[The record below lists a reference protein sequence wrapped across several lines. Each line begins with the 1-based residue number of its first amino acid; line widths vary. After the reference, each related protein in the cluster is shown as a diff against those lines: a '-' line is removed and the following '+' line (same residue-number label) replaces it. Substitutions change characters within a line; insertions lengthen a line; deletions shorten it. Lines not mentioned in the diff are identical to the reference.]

1 MPSERKSFSKP
12 TLGLIPKVSRFELRR
27 TLLLEAFM
35 VLEDARI
42 VAVVAPSGF
51 GKTIALAQVLRES
64 EAQTVWCSLRPEHSG
79 VKELSQAL
87 LNVFAISATSNHSDS
102 DHPDSDHPDQLLRT
116 LSLTLETFTDGLLLV
131 LEGADHLNAEAGTWL
146 LNLAASMRDGQ
157 HVVLSG
163 YELEAFPL
171 ARLVAEGRAQLF
183 TANDLAFSREETSTY
198 LRSRGFED
206 DPITTFEA
214 LEGWPLGIA
223 LVAGGASPGLSP
235 TDLIADTLARLP
247 EPLRSRLPA
256 AAVCE
261 TWSEEFAMR
270 LGCELPA
277 GWLAQSRRA
286 GLPLVP
292 LGRHTYKPSKVLI
305 AALEAELRC
314 NPLRHSSL
322 HVAAGHQAFKDGDAL
337 RAMTH
342 FLLARREDEAIQLA
356 GRIVPD
362 LLAKYEYR
370 LLRNMLESLPVKELP
385 ANLKE
390 ALAMALSETGDAAR
404 SEVMLR
410 QLRAKGHLTNAGVLT
425 LCKLALVAGEHARA
439 LSLTEEGLNT
449 MDRTQIKV
457 APFLRFQGFAL
468 SGLGRHDQALE
479 AALEAIKL
487 AEAHDDLREL
497 GQAMAVA
504 QNELWEL
511 GRWPECERMIRRA
524 IEVFT
529 ALEEP
534 MRTVGFYNDLANL
547 QCLQDQTE
555 AALITLDGVQ
565 AMAEH
570 ERNNML
576 PLLLETRAD
585 VLLWR
590 SEFDQAS
597 RMYGEAIRH
606 GQDVGMVQLVRYQLK
621 SAEAHWRAGQALEAL
636 KLLQVA
642 QHHLPSS
649 TMTIY
654 GRLAFLEGLMMFT
667 QNQLEAAKTHF
678 LMALEHSDDSTQRPR
693 ALAFLAEIA
702 RRSGSLQET
711 HLKQLAECLHS
722 MPSEAVLNSDQDWLQ
737 PLWQECEARG
747 WWPHADQSSSP
758 NLVSPRAVVLDVP
771 LLKVT
776 TFGRMDVRLN
786 DKAVKLPFA
795 KAGELLVWLLLHGP
809 ANHEQ
814 VIDALWD
821 GSAETKHHE
830 YFRVAVRKLRTALKP
845 EPDSS
850 VNPLPFENGQY
861 TISGLRVSLDVLQ
874 LNALEGGDVNALRS
888 ALELYKGNFMPG
900 IDSEWVEATR
910 VKSLDQAVA
919 IALTLG
925 ENLETIEPREALQA
939 YRRAI
944 ELEPHTEAG
953 HLGLIRTQLALG
965 ANAAA
970 QQAFTAY
977 TRLLNEEYDLEPS
990 REFQQHLA
998 KLGFVTSV

>member
-1 MPSERKSFSKP
+1 MPSERKRISKP
-12 TLGLIPKVSRFELRR
+12 SLGLMPKALRFELRR
-27 TLLLEAFM
+27 IALLEAFT
-35 VLEDARI
+35 LLGDARI
-42 VAVVAPSGF
+42 VALVAPSGF
-51 GKTIALAQVLRES
+51 GKTTTLAQVLREM
-64 EAQTVWCSLRPEHSG
+64 EAQSIWC
-79 VKELSQAL
+79 ELPPVETGPNELARAL
-87 LNVFAISATSNHSDS
+87 LSILVVDSVSDS
-102 DHPDSDHPDQLLRT
+102 PAADHPDQLLRT
-116 LSLTLETFTDGLLLV
+116 LALSLETFTDGLLLV
-131 LEGADHLNAEAGTWL
+131 LEGADYLNAEAGAWL

-157 HVVLSG
+157 HVILTG
-163 YELEAFPL
+163 YELEALPL
-171 ARLVAEGRAQLF
+171 ARLLAEDRARLF

-198 LRSRGFED
+198 LRTRGFED

-235 TDLIADTLARLP
+235 TDLIADTLSRLP

-261 TWSEEFAMR
+261 TWSEEFATR
-270 LGCELPA
+270 LGCDLPS
-277 GWLAQSRRA
+277 GWLAQARRA
-286 GLPLVP
+286 GLPLAP

-305 AALEAELRC
+305 AALEAELRR

-322 HVAAGHQAFKDGDAL
+322 HVAAGHQAYQDGDAL

-342 FLLARREDEAIQLA
+342 FLLAKREDEAIQLA

-362 LLAKYEYR
+362 LLARYEYR

-390 ALAMALSETGDAAR
+390 AFAMALSETGDAAR

-410 QLRAKGHLTNAGVLT
+410 QLRAKQQLSNAGVLT
-425 LCKLALVAGEHARA
+425 LCKLALAAGEHARA
-439 LSLTEEGLNT
+439 LSLTEEGLSAL
-449 MDRTQIKV
+449 DRTQIKA

-479 AALEAIKL
+479 VALSVIEL
-487 AEAHDDLREL
+487 AETHDDLREL

-511 GRWPECERMIRRA
+511 GRWTECERMIRRA

-534 MRTVGFYNDLANL
+534 MRTLGFYNDLANL
-547 QCLQDQTE
+547 QCLQNQTE
-555 AALITLDGVQ
+555 EALMTLDGVQ

-585 VLLWR
+585 VHLWR

-597 RMYGEAIRH
+597 TIYAEAIRH
-606 GQDVGMVQLVRYQLK
+606 GQDVGAVQLVRYQLK
-621 SAEAHWRAGQALEAL
+621 SAEAHWRAGHTPEAR
-636 KLLQVA
+636 KLLGLA
-642 QHHLPSS
+642 QHHLPST
-649 TMTIY
+649 TMTLA
-654 GRLAFLEGLMMFT
+654 GRMAFLEGLMMFT
-667 QNQLEAAKTHF
+667 QNQLEVAKTHF
-678 LMALEHSDDSTQRPR
+678 LTALEHSDDSTQRPR

-702 RRSGSLQET
+702 RRSSNLQET
-711 HLKQLAECLHS
+711 HLKQLAESLRS
-722 MPSEAVLNSDQDWLQ
+722 MPSEAVLNSDQDWLE
-737 PLWQECEARG
+737 PLWQECKTRG
-747 WWPHADQSSSP
+747 WWPYSEQSLSSNLTP
-758 NLVSPRAVVLDVP
+758 NLGSSRAVVLDAP
-771 LLKVT
+771 LLEVT
-776 TFGRMDVRLN
+776 TFGRLEVRLN
-786 DKAVKLPFA
+786 GKLVKLPFA

-830 YFRVAVRKLRTALKP
+830 YFRVAVRKLRGALKP
-845 EPDSS
+845 ESDSS
-850 VNPLPFENGQY
+850 INPLPFENGQY
-861 TISGLRVSLDVLQ
+861 AISGLRVNLDVHQ
-874 LNALEGGDVNALRS
+874 LKALETEDMNALRS
-888 ALELYKGNFMPG
+888 ALEAYKGDFMPG
-900 IDSEWVEATR
+900 VDSEWVAQTR
-910 VKSLDQAVA
+910 TRCLEQVVAVA
-919 IALTLG
+919 MTLG
-925 ENLETIEPREALQA
+925 ANLETGEPRAALQA
-939 YRRAI
+939 YRRAT
-944 ELEPHTEAG
+944 ELEPHAEAG

-970 QQAFTAY
+970 NQAFTAY

-990 REFQQHLA
+990 REFQQKLA
-998 KLGFVTSV
+998 KLGFVPSS